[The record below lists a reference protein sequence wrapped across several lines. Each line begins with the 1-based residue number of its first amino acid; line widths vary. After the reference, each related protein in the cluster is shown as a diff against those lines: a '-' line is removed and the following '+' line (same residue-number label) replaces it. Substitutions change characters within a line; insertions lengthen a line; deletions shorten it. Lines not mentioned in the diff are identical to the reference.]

1 MFVCVCVRVWCRRKT
16 VLSGKIKDQCLL
28 PEALFTRLQFR
39 LALDKSSSPDC
50 CFCGAVHFP
59 IIMCYS
65 AYCGRNNHTH
75 THTHTHTLKPSMA
88 FHATVTPS
96 GLALVA
102 LYSAIKK
109 AIILFKGIYHF
120 RGGRGVSTL
129 GFSKRGRVQSI
140 RSIPQVSLAFHQTGK
155 SRSGLSFLA
164 GKCKSMCV
172 REETSSGTVLT
183 APPSFSG

>member
-1 MFVCVCVRVWCRRKT
+1 MWRSEFPRHH
-16 VLSGKIKDQCLL
+16 LLFCLL
-28 PEALFTRLQFR
+28 WPKQ
-39 LALDKSSSPDC
+39 S
-50 CFCGAVHFP
+50 
-59 IIMCYS
+59 
-65 AYCGRNNHTH
+65 HTH
-75 THTHTHTLKPSMA
+75 THTETQSQPSMVV
-88 FHATVTPS
+88 HATVTPS
-96 GLALVA
+96 GLALAA

-164 GKCKSMCV
+164 GNVNQCV
-172 REETSSGTVLT
+172 CERKRPVELACNESTSHAHIKTHRDVNDISCQGSYAVEWLCHNQER
-183 APPSFSG
+183 P